1 MFVFWFNTYFLK
13 HGVTLT
19 HPEGGGTIITG
30 KCDHGLLLVLK
41 DSLGYDFT
49 TINS

>member
-30 KCDHGLLLVLK
+30 KKLFLFVDMA
-41 DSLGYDFT
+41 
-49 TINS
+49 I